1 MATNTHSIDNK
12 NSLKLAQLLTETQAT
27 ANEFCEKLNIKPQT
41 FYKYIKAIKE
51 AGLNVENFN
60 NQFSIPKYNNDIK
73 FADYEISVINHFL
86 IMSINAFESKK
97 IKTFS
102 NVIKKIIRLSNK
114 QDFEKIKENYLKSK
128 KNIIENFQANNE
140 LLSKKQENKENF
152 YQNEVIFEL
161 YERLAKTYVLK
172 DYERV
177 IDVDADKLVIASST
191 PDKNNLFK
199 RLLRYDTLCKITF
212 PKKERVNFKN
222 LIEKTLDNL
231 N

>member
-97 IKTFS
+97 IKTF
-102 NVIKKIIRLSNK
+102 
-114 QDFEKIKENYLKSK
+114 
-128 KNIIENFQANNE
+128 A
-140 LLSKKQENKENF
+140 
-152 YQNEVIFEL
+152 
-161 YERLAKTYVLK
+161 
-172 DYERV
+172 
-177 IDVDADKLVIASST
+177 
-191 PDKNNLFK
+191 
-199 RLLRYDTLCKITF
+199 
-212 PKKERVNFKN
+212 
-222 LIEKTLDNL
+222 
-231 N
+231 